1 MSTFKK
7 GMLKMKQTKMKRV
20 TKNNL
25 LILISWIERYNETNN
40 IELKK
45 DINNFIDNVINND
58 DRYFSKL
65 LEYNFNNDQLKYLI

>member
-1 MSTFKK
+1 MKK
-7 GMLKMKQTKMKRV
+7 TKMKRV

-25 LILISWIERYNETNN
+25 LILLSWMKDYEKSESDQ
-40 IELKK
+40 LKK